1 MEKDIIKVNSVQQ
14 YNDLFGF
21 EIQHPLVSVVEFNS
35 PESIKN
41 YCINWGVYAMF
52 LKETKGCVINY
63 GKTQYDY
70 EAQTVVSFAPGQIS
84 GFEQVEGVQPK
95 SIGLLFHPDFLFR
108 TALAQKIKRYTFFSY
123 EVNEALHLSDEEQL
137 VIRDCLS
144 RIRTELQHPIDKFSK
159 DLIISNI
166 ELLLD
171 YCLRFYSRQFI
182 TRVELN
188 VTTLSRFEQL
198 LDEYINSDSIEEK
211 GLPNVKYFADK
222 VCLSANYFGDLVKR
236 ETGKTAQEYIQLK
249 LINKAKEKLMDYN
262 VNISQ
267 IAYSMGFQ
275 YPQHF
280 VRFFKRQVGCTP
292 KEFRSQ
298 N

>member
-1 MEKDIIKVNSVQQ
+1 MEKDIIKINSVQQ

-21 EIQHPLVSVVEFNS
+21 ETHHPLVSVVEFNS
-35 PESIKN
+35 PEQIKS
-41 YCINWGVYAMF
+41 YCINWGVYAIF
-52 LKETKGCVINY
+52 LKETKGCIINY

-84 GFEQVEGVQPK
+84 GFEQLEGVPPK

-108 TALAQKIKRYTFFSY
+108 TSLAQKIKRYTFFSY
-123 EVNEALHLSDEEQL
+123 EVNEALHLSDQEQL
-137 VIRDCLS
+137 VICDCFL

-159 DLIISNI
+159 DLIVSNI

-198 LDEYINSDSIEEK
+198 LDEYLESDSMEEK

-236 ETGKTAQEYIQLK
+236 ETGKTAQEFIQLK
-249 LINKAKEKLMDYN
+249 LLNKAKEKLMDYN

-267 IAYSMGFQ
+267 IAYSLGFQ

-292 KEFRSQ
+292 KEFRSLK
-298 N
+298 

>member
-21 EIQHPLVSVVEFNS
+21 ETQHPLVSIVEFNS

>member
-21 EIQHPLVSVVEFNS
+21 ETQHPLVSVVEFNS

>member
-21 EIQHPLVSVVEFNS
+21 ETQHPLVSIVEFNS

-70 EAQTVVSFAPGQIS
+70 EAQTVVSFASGQIS

>member
-1 MEKDIIKVNSVQQ
+1 MEKKIIKIDAVEQ

-21 EIQHPLVSVVEFNS
+21 ETHHPLVGIVEFNS
-35 PESIKN
+35 PDMIEN
-41 YCINWGVYAMF
+41 YCINWGLYALF
-52 LKETKGCVINY
+52 LKETKGCIINY
-63 GKTQYDY
+63 GKTEYDY
-70 EAQTVVSFAPGQIS
+70 DNQSVVSFAPGQIS
-84 GFEQVEGVQPK
+84 GFEQIEGVQPK

-108 TALAQKIKRYTFFSY
+108 TSLAQKIKRYTFFSY
-123 EVNEALHLSDEEQL
+123 EASEALHLSNDEQV
-137 VIRDCLS
+137 VIYDCFS
-144 RIRTELQHPIDKFSK
+144 RIRNELQHPIDKFSK

-182 TRVELN
+182 TRDELN
-188 VTTLSRFEQL
+188 LNTLSRFEQL
-198 LDEYINSDSIEEK
+198 LDEYINSDKIEEQ

-222 VCLSANYFGDLVKR
+222 ICLSPNYFGDLVKR
-236 ETGKTAQEYIQLK
+236 QTGKTAQEYIQLK
-249 LINKAKEKLMDYN
+249 LINKAKEKLMDYD

-292 KEFRSQ
+292 KEYRLQS
-298 N
+298 

>member
-1 MEKDIIKVNSVQQ
+1 M
-14 YNDLFGF
+14 
-21 EIQHPLVSVVEFNS
+21 
-35 PESIKN
+35 
-41 YCINWGVYAMF
+41 
-52 LKETKGCVINY
+52 
-63 GKTQYDY
+63 
-70 EAQTVVSFAPGQIS
+70 
-84 GFEQVEGVQPK
+84 
-95 SIGLLFHPDFLFR
+95 
-108 TALAQKIKRYTFFSY
+108 
-123 EVNEALHLSDEEQL
+123 SDEEQL
-137 VIRDCLS
+137 VITDCLS
-144 RIRTELQHPIDKFSK
+144 RIRTELRHPIDKFSK

-188 VTTLSRFEQL
+188 VSTLSRFEQL
-198 LDEYINSDSIEEK
+198 LDEYINSETIEEK

-236 ETGKTAQEYIQLK
+236 ETGKTAQEFIQLK
-249 LINKAKEKLMDYN
+249 LINKAKEKLMDYD